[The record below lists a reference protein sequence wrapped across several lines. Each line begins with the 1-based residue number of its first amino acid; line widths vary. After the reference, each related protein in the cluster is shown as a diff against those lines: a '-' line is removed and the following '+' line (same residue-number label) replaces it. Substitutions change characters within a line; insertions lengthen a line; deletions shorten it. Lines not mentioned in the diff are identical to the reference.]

1 MVHKTF
7 NSIIIGCGKIAGFSS
22 EKDLKTHAGA
32 IQSELR
38 LNLIGCYD
46 IDEKKSSHFAYKY
59 NCKSYTSL
67 QSVLNEK
74 NIDLIVVCTP
84 DDTHYDIVKK
94 ILLSI
99 STLRVIF
106 LEKPAC
112 QSLEEYKSLKLLS
125 EKNGVSIIVNHTR
138 RFNESFIHLQKL
150 IKLGKF
156 GTPERVNIIYYGGWK
171 HNGIH
176 VIDTLNFLF
185 SDEIKWTKI
194 NNVLMSPYPKDP
206 TIEISGSLKKNKT
219 RIEISAIDEN
229 LYQIFEFDIW
239 FGNFRLK
246 IEDFGERINLE
257 SKHLNS
263 IGENVLKLSN
273 FKVDKSKTEIQ
284 TAYEQICDLLDNLNE
299 NKLNHVNIKS
309 LEPIMICLNEGQNII
324 LVIYAQ

>member
-1 MVHKTF
+1 MR
-7 NSIIIGCGKIAGFSS
+7 KIAGFSS

-46 IDEKKSSHFAYKY
+46 IDEKKSSHFVYKY

-94 ILLSI
+94 FLLSI

-138 RFNESFIHLQKL
+138 RFN
-150 IKLGKF
+150 
-156 GTPERVNIIYYGGWK
+156 
-171 HNGIH
+171 
-176 VIDTLNFLF
+176 
-185 SDEIKWTKI
+185 
-194 NNVLMSPYPKDP
+194 
-206 TIEISGSLKKNKT
+206 
-219 RIEISAIDEN
+219 
-229 LYQIFEFDIW
+229 
-239 FGNFRLK
+239 
-246 IEDFGERINLE
+246 
-257 SKHLNS
+257 
-263 IGENVLKLSN
+263 
-273 FKVDKSKTEIQ
+273 
-284 TAYEQICDLLDNLNE
+284 DLLSIFKN
-299 NKLNHVNIKS
+299 
-309 LEPIMICLNEGQNII
+309 
-324 LVIYAQ
+324 